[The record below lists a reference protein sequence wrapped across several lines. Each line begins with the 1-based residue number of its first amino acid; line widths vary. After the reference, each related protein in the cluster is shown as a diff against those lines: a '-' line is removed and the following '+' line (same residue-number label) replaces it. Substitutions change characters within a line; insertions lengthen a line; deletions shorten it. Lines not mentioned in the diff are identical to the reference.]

1 VPELPEVETIVRGLG
16 PVLRGRRVTAVWGSG
31 FGLRLARAVDLGGLR
46 GVSVGRLFTDVR
58 RRGKYIALVTAPVPS
73 VEQPSSRAKQ
83 PSRRAKPP
91 ATTGDEGVCIH
102 LGMTGRLRVQPASE
116 PRAPHTHVVFSL
128 DGGDEL
134 RFVDARRFGW
144 VAPGAPLEALPA
156 LAQLGPDPL
165 GALDAEGLAR
175 ALDGVRAPI
184 KAFLLDQT
192 RVAGLGNIY
201 VCEALFGAR
210 IHPTTPA
217 GRVRRRAAALLAA
230 VRATL
235 EGGIARRGTTLR
247 DYVDADGFAG
257 DNAAALLVY
266 GREGL
271 PCAACGAPIRRR
283 VDAARS
289 TFYCPR
295 CQR

>member
-1 VPELPEVETIVRGLG
+1 VPELPEVETIVRGLR
-16 PVLRGRRVTAVWGSG
+16 PALRGREVTGVWGSG
-31 FGLRLARAVDLGGLR
+31 YALRLARAVDLRGL
-46 GVSVGRLFTDVR
+46 GAVSVGRRFLDVR
-58 RRGKYIALVTAPVPS
+58 RRGKYITLVT
-73 VEQPSSRAKQ
+73 SSR
-83 PSRRAKPP
+83 
-91 ATTGDEGVCIH
+91 GGEDEGVCIH

-116 PRAPHTHVVFSL
+116 ARAPHTHVVFEL
-128 DGGDEL
+128 AGGDEL
-134 RFVDARRFGW
+134 RFADARRFGW
-144 VAPGAPLEALPA
+144 VAPGAPLGALPA
-156 LAQLGPDPL
+156 LAELGPDPL
-165 GALDAEGLAR
+165 AELDEEGLAR
-175 ALDGVRAPI
+175 ALEGVRAPI

-217 GRVRRRAAALLAA
+217 GRVRRRAPALLAA

-257 DNAAALLVY
+257 DNASALLVY
-266 GREGL
+266 GREGE
-271 PCAACGAPIRRR
+271 PCVTCGTKIRRR
-283 VDAARS
+283 VDSARS

-295 CQR
+295 CQKR